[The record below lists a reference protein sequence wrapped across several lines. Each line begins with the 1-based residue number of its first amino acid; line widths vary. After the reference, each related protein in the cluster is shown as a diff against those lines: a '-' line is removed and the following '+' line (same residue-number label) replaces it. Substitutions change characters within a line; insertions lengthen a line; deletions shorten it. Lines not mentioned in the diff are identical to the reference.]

1 MQTYTCHNTP
11 TRYQQLHSHV
21 PPMVTYNV
29 VYRWTS
35 CFVIAATNSYLE
47 WPKQDD
53 KEVKQ
58 GRIYAVLI
66 YINHNTMDQILDF
79 IRTWSWCRCEYTVYS
94 TTVTAVKTSSTNLIN
109 IKLFKKKE
117 KSLHQN
123 MFLDS
128 YVYNT
133 ERVGV
138 ESVGIGR
145 EAREGR
151 VSCNYN

>member
-1 MQTYTCHNTP
+1 
-11 TRYQQLHSHV
+11 
-21 PPMVTYNV
+21 
-29 VYRWTS
+29 
-35 CFVIAATNSYLE
+35 
-47 WPKQDD
+47 
-53 KEVKQ
+53 
-58 GRIYAVLI
+58 
-66 YINHNTMDQILDF
+66 MDQILDF
-79 IRTWSWCRCEYTVYS
+79 IRCRCEYTVYS
-94 TTVTAVKTSSTNLIN
+94 SSKNKFTAVKTNILVTNLIN

-128 YVYNT
+128 YIYNT